1 MVIELSG
8 VRFGLKSYAWFQN
21 WTSASREFDLKS
33 QVWFQ
38 TKIALHSVQLPI
50 NYIHFEIS
58 FEVPFFLSYNL
69 QQGQLK
75 IFPFMSHVH
84 VIFSRIAIGYFGFFC
99 FVIGCS
105 KKCNYRHKTVQLQ
118 TQKSAINAANMMSR
132 TNQIAGITTD
142 FKMDIIKTV
151 HVQMCMNKI

>member
-21 WTSASREFDLKS
+21 WTSAWREFDLKS

-84 VIFSRIAIGYFGFFC
+84 VIFPALRLTISAFSALWL
-99 FVIGCS
+99 V
-105 KKCNYRHKTVQLQ
+105 V
-118 TQKSAINAANMMSR
+118 QKSAI
-132 TNQIAGITTD
+132 TD
-142 FKMDIIKTV
+142 IKLCNYRLKKVRLMLQTWC
-151 HVQMCMNKI
+151 QEPIKLQESLLISKWL